1 MLVYFSMCFLAIGFF
16 NIFLIILSS
25 DTRGM
30 HPKYASRMRALNTV
44 CVEYVGPIIALGALV
59 LIPTVII
66 LGV

>member
-1 MLVYFSMCFLAIGFF
+1 MFGFF

-30 HPKYASRMRALNTV
+30 HPKYASRMHALNTV